1 MPRFRIEFDTDDHAA
16 WGMRLYRD
24 DQDISRG
31 VGYVLFAYNGYSA
44 KSSDPPVFH
53 YTEESPVVGKQV
65 ERHYWGK
72 HAQRRSPEIDC
83 PKCERGRMHKEEAGP
98 WTCDRCDYSA
108 GDTALGMEL
117 RKMDGEKLSEVWA
130 QEIGDGSPE
139 GEKVERSP
147 TMTLS

>member
-1 MPRFRIEFDTDDHAA
+1 MPRFRIKFDTDDHAV

-31 VGYVLFAYNGYSA
+31 VGYVLLAYNGYPVKMA
-44 KSSDPPVFH
+44 SDPPVFH
-53 YTEESPVVGKQV
+53 YTEESPVAGKQV

-72 HAQRRSPEIDC
+72 HARRRSPEIDC

-108 GDTALGMEL
+108 GYMALATEL
-117 RKMDGEKLSEVWA
+117 LRQEDGE
-130 QEIGDGSPE
+130 SPE
-139 GEKVERSP
+139 EKGAGGP